1 MEGKKKLHRMIIID
15 IYSQLEKFQQ
25 QSKSNQGEATFGEG
39 INSALLAWS
48 ITIKVLTFPKRGR
61 SKRK

>member
-1 MEGKKKLHRMIIID
+1 MEGKKKLHRMITID

-25 QSKSNQGEATFGEG
+25 QSKSNQGEATLGEG

-48 ITIKVLTFPKRGR
+48 ITIKVFPKRAR